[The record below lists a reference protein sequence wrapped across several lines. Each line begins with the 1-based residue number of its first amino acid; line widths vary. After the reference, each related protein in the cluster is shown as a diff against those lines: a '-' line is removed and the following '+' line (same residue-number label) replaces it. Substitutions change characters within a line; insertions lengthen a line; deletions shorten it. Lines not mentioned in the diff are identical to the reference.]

1 MVCNELVD
9 AGDASK
15 MSEIFSSSKSPNA
28 EQSVLFLCGDS
39 PETTSSTSLL
49 KYVRIEKFVC
59 YRTIPRPETE
69 LHKHLDSVLK
79 DRNCFDFT
87 AFFGP
92 SSVQITK
99 SYFFGQNFD
108 QFRTK
113 FVALGA
119 ETAAEMEKVGL
130 KVSCLCSET
139 NASALAEVIKK
150 SAETSKPEPSP

>member
-1 MVCNELVD
+1 MVCTELVD

-15 MSEIFSSSKSPNA
+15 MSEIFGSSKSPND
-28 EQSVLFLCGDS
+28 EQCLLFLSGDS
-39 PETTSSTSLL
+39 PESTSSPSLL

-59 YRTIPRPETE
+59 FRTIPRPETE

-150 SAETSKPEPSP
+150 SAEISKTLT

>member
-15 MSEIFSSSKSPNA
+15 MSEIFSSSKSPND
-28 EQSVLFLCGDS
+28 EQCLLFLCGDS
-39 PETTSSTSLL
+39 PETTSSTSLPEN
-49 KYVRIEKFVC
+49 VRIEKLVC

-150 SAETSKPEPSP
+150 SAEIS